1 MSEPSAITQLVQE
14 MRHLFRSRE
23 LRSGVADVTTLTTAQ
38 AYEVQDGFLAGR
50 VKEGARIVGW
60 KVGCTSAA
68 IRRQFGLTEPISGK
82 LLEPDIFSQGAQ
94 LPALSFVDCAVEP
107 ELVFQLG
114 LDLPAEVDD
123 DQIISALAGACAGI
137 ELHNYR
143 FWFGAPSLQEL
154 IASNGIHAG
163 LVLSDMQSLP
173 PNWDLKSEQVW
184 ILVNGEVRASGTCG
198 EIMGSPLRSI
208 QWLARHAAERG
219 QRLRAG
225 DLVIPGSAVE
235 LVSVEAGDSIEARFA
250 TLGSCHARL
259 I

>member
-1 MSEPSAITQLVQE
+1 MSQPSAISEFVQE
-14 MRHLFRSRE
+14 MGHLFRRHE
-23 LRSGVADVTTLTTAQ
+23 LRNGAADVTTLTPAQ

-50 VKEGARIVGW
+50 VKEGAKIVGW

-82 LLEPDIFSQGAQ
+82 LLEPDIFPDGAQ
-94 LPALSFVDCAVEP
+94 VPALSFVDCAVEP
-107 ELVFQLG
+107 ELVFRLG
-114 LDLPAEVDD
+114 TDLEPRWMTMRSLLPWTEFALESSSTITDSG
-123 DQIISALAGACAGI
+123 SALR
-137 ELHNYR
+137 H
-143 FWFGAPSLQEL
+143 LQEL

-163 LVLSDMQSLP
+163 LVLSDMRPLP

-184 ILVNGEVRASGTCG
+184 ILVNGEVKAFARCA

-225 DLVIPGSAVE
+225 ELVIPGSAVE
-235 LVSVEAGDSIEARFA
+235 LVKVEAGDAIEARFA

>member
-1 MSEPSAITQLVQE
+1 MSEPSAISEFVQE
-14 MRHLFRSRE
+14 MGHLFRRHEFRE
-23 LRSGVADVTTLTTAQ
+23 GAADVTTLTPAQ

-50 VKEGARIVGW
+50 VKEGAKIVGW

-82 LLEPDIFSQGAQ
+82 LLEPDIFPEGAQ

-107 ELVFQLG
+107 ELVFRLG
-114 LDLPAEVDD
+114 TDLEPEVDD
-123 DQIISALAGACAGI
+123 HEIISALAGVCAGI

-163 LVLSDMQSLP
+163 LVLSDMRSLP

-184 ILVNGEVRASGTCG
+184 VLVNGEVRASGRCA

-225 DLVIPGSAVE
+225 EIVIPGSAVE
-235 LVSVEAGDSIEARFA
+235 LVRVEAGDAIEARFA
-250 TLGSCHARL
+250 TLGSCRACL

>member
-1 MSEPSAITQLVQE
+1 MSEPSAISEFVQE
-14 MRHLFRSRE
+14 MGHLFRRHEFRE
-23 LRSGVADVTTLTTAQ
+23 GAADVTTLTPAQ

-50 VKEGARIVGW
+50 VKEGAKIVGW

-82 LLEPDIFSQGAQ
+82 LLEPDIFPEGAQ

-107 ELVFQLG
+107 ELVFRLG
-114 LDLPAEVDD
+114 TDLKPKVDD
-123 DQIISALAGACAGI
+123 HEIIAALDGVCAGI
-137 ELHNYR
+137 EFHNYR
-143 FWFGAPSLQEL
+143 FWFGAPSSQEL

-163 LVLSDMQSLP
+163 LVLSDMRPLP
-173 PNWDLKSEQVW
+173 SNWDLKSEQVW
-184 ILVNGEVRASGTCG
+184 ILVNGEVRAFGRCA

-219 QRLRAG
+219 QLLRAG
-225 DLVIPGSAVE
+225 ELVIPGSAVE
-235 LVSVEAGDSIEARFA
+235 LVRVEAGDAIEARFA

-259 I
+259 T

>member
-1 MSEPSAITQLVQE
+1 MLEPSVISEFVQE
-14 MRHLFRSRE
+14 MGHLFRRRE
-23 LRSGVADVTTLTTAQ
+23 LRNGAADVTTLTPAQ

-50 VKEGARIVGW
+50 VKEGAKIAGW

-82 LLEPDIFSQGAQ
+82 LLEPDIFPEGAQ
-94 LPALSFVDCAVEP
+94 VQASSFVECAVEP
-107 ELVFQLG
+107 ELVFRLG
-114 LDLPAEVDD
+114 TDLKPKVDD
-123 DQIISALAGACAGI
+123 HEIIAALDGVCAGI
-137 ELHNYR
+137 EFHNYR

-163 LVLSDMQSLP
+163 LVLSDMRPLP
-173 PNWDLKSEQVW
+173 PNWDMKSEEVL
-184 ILVNGEVRASGTCG
+184 ILVNGEVRAFGRCA

-219 QRLRAG
+219 QPLRAG
-225 DLVIPGSAVE
+225 ELVIPGSAVE
-235 LVSVEAGDSIEARFA
+235 LVRVRAGDAIEARFA